1 MIKLLQKW
9 IWTYVLL
16 IHPSPI
22 KFLLKGFALKQQQK
36 KPHLFGKSQI
46 FPPFKMN
53 TSANDILRKEK
64 KKDL

>member
-16 IHPSPI
+16 IHSSPI
-22 KFLLKGFALKQQQK
+22 KFLLKGFCFKTTTK

-64 KKDL
+64 